1 MVNLTKEAKTKA
13 YAPYSKFEVGVVLLG
28 KDGRVFTGAN
38 IENASYSLSICA
50 ERVAL
55 YRAIMEGCKELELI
69 ALSPGALSFIMP
81 CGSCLQTLSEFGSD
95 IVVMV
100 SKGEPNEIEKFKLS
114 ELLPR
119 AFLLS

>member
-1 MVNLTKEAKTKA
+1 M
-13 YAPYSKFEVGVVLLG
+13 LG

-55 YRAIMEGCKELELI
+55 YRAIMEGCKEFEQI
-69 ALSPGALSFIMP
+69 ALSPGALSFIIP
-81 CGSCLQTLSEFGSD
+81 CGSCLQTLSEFGRD
-95 IVVMV
+95 ILVVV
-100 SKGEPNEIEKFKLS
+100 SKEESDEIDKFKLS